1 MQTTSATW
9 KSLWASGAALECR
22 ATINSVAYTDVAPVI
37 RRGAMQSGLRL
48 GNAVSASCSLQLRTT
63 NAIPKSAAVVVEIRL
78 NDGTTA
84 SEWLP
89 AGTFYISRRTRDPLT
104 GLLGLECYDAL
115 LKANAIWEPS
125 AGTWPRTMAAVA
137 TELAAILGVSIDS
150 RTVIGTGAEYMIY
163 EPQAGLT
170 IRDVLG
176 IIAQGNGGNWVM
188 TPDNKLRLV
197 ALADAADAAS
207 ATGDVLDVTA
217 VLSAIYTG
225 DAVTVTGVRNTID
238 GITTLTG
245 DETGAVVDTT
255 LTATLAVEL
264 ANNLIGLEYRAFTL
278 SQAVY
283 DPAAEI
289 GDYVRYGNIASV
301 ICIESI
307 TLGPAVRGS
316 IGAPDPGEL
325 TDEYPYI
332 GASARALTLAKAYA
346 QEVVGEF
353 DDTLTQE
360 EIFNRLTD
368 NGAAQGMLLVNGQLY
383 VNASYI
389 NTGTLSADRIR
400 GGTLVLGGNAGQ
412 YGSIEVYDAANAMI
426 GTWGYNSLRVLGQRG
441 ISVGRTATGQLH
453 SEINKDYFRL
463 ELADEDVDSIVAEIT
478 TLLDASTGT
487 RICRISSG
495 NGENESSERIE
506 LRSKAVRIAPHGSAQ
521 AIGVS
526 IEGNL
531 AISGSLSIGNRTGV
545 SGSFTTADGKA
556 VTVNNG
562 IITGIA

>member
-9 KSLWASGAALECR
+9 KSLWAAGAALECR
-22 ATINSVAYTDVAPVI
+22 ATINSVVYTDVAPVI

-48 GNAVSASCSLQLRTT
+48 GNAVSASCSLSLRTT
-63 NAIPKSAAVVVEIRL
+63 NAIPKSAAVVVEMRL

-125 AGTWPRTMAAVA
+125 AGTWPRTMTAVA

-163 EPQAGLT
+163 EPQSEIT

-176 IIAQGNGGNWVM
+176 IIAQGNGGSWVM

-207 ATGDVLDVTA
+207 ATDALDVTA
-217 VLSAIYTG
+217 VLSAVYTG

-255 LTATLAVEL
+255 LPATLAAEL
-264 ANNLIGLEYRAFTL
+264 AGNLIGLTYEAFTL

-353 DDTLTQE
+353 DDTLTQQ

-389 NTGTLSADRIR
+389 NTGTLSADRIS
-400 GGTLVLGGNAGQ
+400 GGTLVLGGNQGQ
-412 YGSIEVYDAANAMI
+412 YGKIEVYDATNARI
-426 GTWGYNSLRVLGQRG
+426 GEWGSKSLQVLGDWG
-441 ISVGRTATGQLH
+441 ISVGRLVVGQCH
-453 SEINKDYFRL
+453 AVIEKDAFKI
-463 ELADEDVDSIVAEIT
+463 ELAEEGYDAIVAQVK
-478 TLLDASTGT
+478 TLLDTSTGT
-487 RICRISSG
+487 RICRISAG
-495 NGENESSERIE
+495 HGENESSDRIE
-506 LRSKAVRIAPHGSAQ
+506 LRSKTVYIAPTGSTPS
-521 AIGVS
+521 INVS

-531 AISGSLSIGNRTGV
+531 DIRGSLSSHNRTGV
-545 SGSFTTADGKA
+545 TGSFTTADGKA